1 MLRVGILGC
10 GTIAAKVADSL
21 KGNKKV
27 VIAGVASRER
37 NKAKKFAAAHCP
49 DAKVFTG
56 YEKLAASDEIDLIYI
71 TTPNT
76 YHYEHAIMCIK
87 EYKNIL
93 VEKPFAM
100 SKAEA
105 DSIFFEAK
113 NRGVFVAEAMWTSYT
128 PLHKKALEL
137 IAQGKIGAVKYVSAN
152 LGYDIENVPRLNSQV
167 LGGGSY
173 LDLGVYTTNFALSF
187 MGNDIK
193 VSRVFAR
200 QISSGIDKDTS
211 YCLETEDGS
220 ILGNF
225 YVTMC
230 ADTDKDGVVIGENG
244 KIKFSNINNYR
255 KIALYSPDDQL
266 IEEYV
271 DPDDY
276 LHGYVHEFEACAD
289 AVRKGFIQA
298 PDMPWS
304 RTAKIAQL
312 NDTIRSMM

>member
-10 GTIAAKVADSL
+10 GTIAAKIADSL

-37 NKAKKFAAAHCP
+37 NKAKKFASAHCP

-56 YEKLAASDEIDLIYI
+56 YEKLAASDEIDLVYI
-71 TTPNT
+71 ATPNT
-76 YHYEHAIMCIK
+76 YHYEHAIMCVK

-113 NRGVFVAEAMWTSYT
+113 NRGVFVAEAMWTSYQ
-128 PLHKKALEL
+128 PLHMKALEW
-137 IAQGKIGAVKYVSAN
+137 IEKGKIGAVKYVSAN
-152 LGYDIENVPRLNSQV
+152 LGYDIASVPRLNSPV

-200 QISSGIDKDTS
+200 RLSSGIDRDTTYS
-211 YCLETEDGS
+211 MESEDGS

-230 ADTDKDGVVIGENG
+230 ADTDKDGVVVGEKG

-255 KIALYSPDDQL
+255 KIALYSNDDTL
-266 IEEYV
+266 LEEAAA
-271 DPDDY
+271 DEDF
-276 LHGYVHEFEACAD
+276 LHGYVYEFESCAK
-289 AVRKGFIQA
+289 AISKGLIQA
-298 PDMPWS
+298 PEMPWS
-304 RTAKIAQL
+304 RTTRIPQI
-312 NDTIRSMM
+312 NDTVRSMM

>member
-10 GTIAAKVADSL
+10 GTIAAKIADSL
-21 KGNKKV
+21 KGNKKA

-56 YEKLAASDEIDLIYI
+56 YEKLAASDEIDLVYI
-71 TTPNT
+71 ATPNT

-113 NRGVFVAEAMWTSYT
+113 NRGVFVAEAMWTSYQ
-128 PLHKKALEL
+128 PLHLKALEW
-137 IAQGKIGAVKYVSAN
+137 IEKGRIGAVKYVSAN
-152 LGYDIENVPRLNSQV
+152 LGYDIASVPRLNSPV

-200 QISSGIDKDTS
+200 RVSSGIDRDTS
-211 YCLETEDGS
+211 YCLESEDGS

-230 ADTDKDGVVIGENG
+230 ADTDKDGVVVGERG
-244 KIKFSNINNYR
+244 KIKFTNINNYR
-255 KIALYSPDDQL
+255 KIAIYSNDDTL
-266 IEEYV
+266 LEEV
-271 DPDDY
+271 DGDKEF
-276 LHGYVHEFEACAD
+276 LHGYVYEFESCAD
-289 AVRKGFIQA
+289 AISKGLIQA
-298 PDMPWS
+298 PEMPWS
-304 RTAKIAQL
+304 KTIRIAQI

>member
-10 GTIAAKVADSL
+10 GTIAAKIADSL
-21 KGNKKV
+21 KGNKKA

-56 YEKLAASDEIDLIYI
+56 YEKLAASDEIDLVYI
-71 TTPNT
+71 ATPNT
-76 YHYEHAIMCIK
+76 YHYEHAILCIK

-113 NRGVFVAEAMWTSYT
+113 NRGIFVAEAMWTSYQ
-128 PLHKKALEL
+128 PLHLKALEW
-137 IAQGKIGAVKYVSAN
+137 IEKGRIGAVKYVSAN
-152 LGYDIENVPRLNSQV
+152 LGYDIASVPRLNSPV

-200 QISSGIDKDTS
+200 RVSSGIDRDTS
-211 YCLETEDGS
+211 YCLESEDGS

-230 ADTDKDGVVIGENG
+230 ADTDKDGVVVGERG
-244 KIKFSNINNYR
+244 KIKFTNINNYR
-255 KIALYSPDDQL
+255 KIAIYSNDDTL
-266 IEEYV
+266 LEEV
-271 DPDDY
+271 DGDKEF
-276 LHGYVHEFEACAD
+276 LRGYVYEFESCANAISKD
-289 AVRKGFIQA
+289 LIQA
-298 PDMPWS
+298 PEMPWS
-304 RTAKIAQL
+304 KTVRIAQI

>member
-37 NKAKKFAAAHCP
+37 NKAKKFASNHCP
-49 DAKVFTG
+49 DAKVFSG

-71 TTPNT
+71 ATPNT

-93 VEKPFAM
+93 IEKPFAM

-113 NRGVFVAEAMWTSYT
+113 NRGVFVAEAMWTSYM
-128 PLHKKALEL
+128 PLHKKALEW
-137 IAQGKIGAVKYVSAN
+137 ISEGKIGAVKYVSAN

-187 MGNDIK
+187 MGDDIK

-211 YCLETEDGS
+211 YCMESEDGS

-230 ADTDKDGVVIGENG
+230 ANTDKDGVVTGEDG
-244 KIKFSNINNYR
+244 KIKFTNINNYR
-255 KIALYSPDDQL
+255 KISLCSCDDEL
-266 IEEYV
+266 IEEV
-271 DPDDY
+271 EAEGDY
-276 LHGYVHEFEACAD
+276 LHGYVYEFEACGKAIS
-289 AVRKGFIQA
+289 KGLIQA
-298 PDMPWS
+298 PEMPWS
-304 RTAKIAQL
+304 RTGRICQI

>member
-10 GTIAAKVADSL
+10 GTIAAKVAESL
-21 KGNKKV
+21 KGNKKA

-56 YEKLAASDEIDLIYI
+56 YEKLAASDEIDLVYI
-71 TTPNT
+71 ATPNT

-113 NRGVFVAEAMWTSYT
+113 NRGIFVAEAMWTSYQ
-128 PLHKKALEL
+128 PLHLKALEW
-137 IAQGKIGAVKYVSAN
+137 IEKGRIGAVKYVSAN
-152 LGYDIENVPRLNSQV
+152 LGYDIASVPRLNSPV

-200 QISSGIDKDTS
+200 RVSSGIDRDTS
-211 YCLETEDGS
+211 YCLESEDGS

-230 ADTDKDGVVIGENG
+230 ADTDKDGVVVGERG
-244 KIKFSNINNYR
+244 KIKFTNINNYR
-255 KIALYSPDDQL
+255 KIAIYSNDDTL
-266 IEEYV
+266 LEEV
-271 DPDDY
+271 DGDKEF
-276 LHGYVHEFEACAD
+276 LRGYVYEFESCAN
-289 AVRKGFIQA
+289 AISKGFIQA
-298 PDMPWS
+298 PEMPWS
-304 RTAKIAQL
+304 KTIRIAQI

>member
-10 GTIAAKVADSL
+10 GTIAAKIADSL
-21 KGNKKV
+21 KGNKKA

-71 TTPNT
+71 ATPNT

-113 NRGVFVAEAMWTSYT
+113 NRGVFVAEAMWTSYQ
-128 PLHKKALEL
+128 PLHLKALEW
-137 IAQGKIGAVKYVSAN
+137 IEKGRIGAVKYVSAN
-152 LGYDIENVPRLNSQV
+152 LGYDIASVPRLNSPV

-200 QISSGIDKDTS
+200 RVSSGIDRDTS
-211 YCLETEDGS
+211 YCLESEDGS

-230 ADTDKDGVVIGENG
+230 ADTDKDGVVVGERG
-244 KIKFSNINNYR
+244 KIKFTNINNYR
-255 KIALYSPDDQL
+255 KIAIYSNDDTL
-266 IEEYV
+266 LEEV
-271 DPDDY
+271 DGDKEF
-276 LHGYVHEFEACAD
+276 LHGYVYEFESCAN
-289 AVRKGFIQA
+289 AISKGLIQA
-298 PDMPWS
+298 PEMPWS
-304 RTAKIAQL
+304 KTIRIAQI

>member
-10 GTIAAKVADSL
+10 GTIAAKIADSL
-21 KGNKKV
+21 KGNKKA

-56 YEKLAASDEIDLIYI
+56 YEKLAASDEIDLVYI
-71 TTPNT
+71 ATPNT

-113 NRGVFVAEAMWTSYT
+113 NRGVFVAEAMWTSYQ
-128 PLHKKALEL
+128 PLHLKALEW
-137 IAQGKIGAVKYVSAN
+137 IEKGRIGAVKYVSAN
-152 LGYDIENVPRLNSQV
+152 LGYDIASVPRLNSPV

-200 QISSGIDKDTS
+200 RVSSGIDRDTS
-211 YCLETEDGS
+211 YSLESEDGS

-230 ADTDKDGVVIGENG
+230 ADTDKDGVVVGERG
-244 KIKFSNINNYR
+244 KIKFTNINNYR
-255 KIALYSPDDQL
+255 KIAIYSNDDTL
-266 IEEYV
+266 LEEV
-271 DPDDY
+271 DGDKEF
-276 LHGYVHEFEACAD
+276 LRGYVYEFESCAN
-289 AVRKGFIQA
+289 AISKGLIQA
-298 PDMPWS
+298 PEMPWS
-304 RTAKIAQL
+304 KTIRIAQI

>member
-10 GTIAAKVADSL
+10 GNIAAKVADSL
-21 KGNKKV
+21 KGSKKV

-71 TTPNT
+71 TTPN
-76 YHYEHAIMCIK
+76 IMCIK

-93 VEKPFAM
+93 VEKPFTM

-137 IAQGKIGAVKYVSAN
+137 IAQDKIGAVKYVSAN
-152 LGYDIENVPRLNSQV
+152 LGYDIENMPRLNSQV

-187 MGNDIK
+187 MGDDLK

-200 QISSGIDKDTS
+200 QISSGIDKDTTYS
-211 YCLETEDGS
+211 LETEDGS

-230 ADTDKDGVVIGENG
+230 ADTDRDGVVIGEKG
-244 KIKFSNINNYR
+244 KIRFSNINNYR
-255 KIALYSPDDQL
+255 KIALYTPDDQL
-266 IEEYV
+266 VEEYV

-289 AVRKGFIQA
+289 AVKKGLIQA

>member
-10 GTIAAKVADSL
+10 GTVAAKVADSL
-21 KGNKKV
+21 KGNKNV
-27 VIAGVASRER
+27 VIEGVASRER
-37 NKAKKFAAAHCP
+37 NKAKKFAALHCP

-56 YEKLAASDEIDLIYI
+56 YEKLASSKDIDLVYI
-71 TTPNT
+71 ATPNT

-113 NRGVFVAEAMWTSYT
+113 NRNVFVAEAMWTSYL
-128 PLHKKALEL
+128 PLHKQIIEW
-137 IAQGKIGAVKYVSAN
+137 IGKGRIGSVKYVSAN
-152 LGYDIENVPRLNSQV
+152 LGYDIANVPRLNSPV

-187 MGNDIK
+187 MGDDIK
-193 VSRVFAR
+193 VARVFAR
-200 QISSGIDKDTS
+200 KLSSGIDRDTTYS
-211 YCLETEDGS
+211 LESEDGS

-230 ADTDKDGVVIGENG
+230 ADTDKDGVITGERG
-244 KIKFSNINNYR
+244 KIKITNINNYR
-255 KIALYSPDDQL
+255 RIGLFSKDDALLEQ
-266 IEEYV
+266 IEAEK
-271 DPDDY
+271 DY
-276 LHGYVHEFEACAD
+276 NHGYVYEFESCAK
-289 AVRKGFIQA
+289 AISKGLIQA
-298 PDMPWS
+298 PEMPWS
-304 RTAKIAQL
+304 RTVSIARI

>member
-10 GTIAAKVADSL
+10 GNIAAKVADSL
-21 KGNKKV
+21 KSSKSV
-27 VIAGVASRER
+27 VVAGVAARER
-37 NKAKKFAAAHCP
+37 NKAKKFASAHCP

-56 YEKLAASDEIDLIYI
+56 YEKLAAADDVDLIYI

-76 YHYEHAIMCIK
+76 YHYEHAILCIK
-87 EYKNIL
+87 EYKNVLI
-93 VEKPFAM
+93 EKPFAM

-113 NRGVFVAEAMWTSYT
+113 NRGVFVAEAMWTSYL
-128 PLHKKALEL
+128 PLHKKILEW
-137 IAQGKIGAVKYVSAN
+137 INEGRIGSVKYVTAN
-152 LGYDIENVPRLNSQV
+152 LGYDIENVPRLNSTV

-187 MGNDIK
+187 MGDDIR

-200 QISSGIDKDTS
+200 QLSSGIDKDTS
-211 YCLETEDGS
+211 YSIESEDGS

-230 ADTDKDGVVIGENG
+230 ANTDKDGVIIGEEG
-244 KIKFSNINNYR
+244 KIRVTNINNYR
-255 KIALYSPDDQL
+255 KIALYTTDDEL
-266 IEEYV
+266 IEEV
-271 DPDDY
+271 EAEEDY
-276 LHGYVHEFEACAD
+276 LHGYVYEFEACGKAIS
-289 AVRKGFIQA
+289 KGLIQA

-304 RTAKIAQL
+304 RTIRIAQI

>member
-10 GTIAAKVADSL
+10 GTIAAKIADSL
-21 KGNKKV
+21 KGNKKA

-56 YEKLAASDEIDLIYI
+56 YEKLAASDEIDLVYI
-71 TTPNT
+71 ATPNT
-76 YHYEHAIMCIK
+76 YHYEHAIMCVK

-113 NRGVFVAEAMWTSYT
+113 NRGVFVAEAMWTSYQ
-128 PLHKKALEL
+128 PLHMKALEW
-137 IAQGKIGAVKYVSAN
+137 IEKGKIGAVKYVSAN
-152 LGYDIENVPRLNSQV
+152 LGYDSASVPRLNSPV

-200 QISSGIDKDTS
+200 RLSSGIDRDTTYS
-211 YCLETEDGS
+211 MESEDGS

-230 ADTDKDGVVIGENG
+230 ADTDKDGVVVGEKG

-255 KIALYSPDDQL
+255 KIALYSNDDPL
-266 IEEYV
+266 LEEAEA
-271 DPDDY
+271 DKDY
-276 LHGYVHEFEACAD
+276 LHGYVYEFESCAK
-289 AVRKGFIQA
+289 AISKGLIQA
-298 PDMPWS
+298 PEMPWS
-304 RTAKIAQL
+304 RTTRIAQI
-312 NDTIRSMM
+312 NDTVRSMM

>member
-10 GTIAAKVADSL
+10 GTIAAKIAESL
-21 KGNKKV
+21 KGNNKA

-56 YEKLAASDEIDLIYI
+56 YEKLAASDEIDLVYI
-71 TTPNT
+71 ATPNT

-113 NRGVFVAEAMWTSYT
+113 NRGIFVAEAMWTSYQ
-128 PLHKKALEL
+128 PLHLKALEW
-137 IAQGKIGAVKYVSAN
+137 IEKGRIGAVKYVSAN
-152 LGYDIENVPRLNSQV
+152 LGYDIASVPRLNSPV

-200 QISSGIDKDTS
+200 RVSSGIDRDTS
-211 YCLETEDGS
+211 YCLESEDGS

-230 ADTDKDGVVIGENG
+230 ADTDKDGVVVGERG
-244 KIKFSNINNYR
+244 KIKFTNINNYR
-255 KIALYSPDDQL
+255 KIAIYSNDDTL
-266 IEEYV
+266 LEEV
-271 DPDDY
+271 DGDKEF
-276 LHGYVHEFEACAD
+276 LRGYVYEFESCAN
-289 AVRKGFIQA
+289 AISKGLIQA
-298 PDMPWS
+298 PEMPWS
-304 RTAKIAQL
+304 KTVRIAQI

>member
-21 KGNKKV
+21 KGNKNV
-27 VIAGVASRER
+27 VIEGVASRER

-56 YEKLAASDEIDLIYI
+56 YEKLAASKEIDLVYI
-71 TTPNT
+71 ATPNT

-113 NRGVFVAEAMWTSYT
+113 NRNVFVAEAMWTSYL
-128 PLHKKALEL
+128 PLHKQILEW
-137 IAQGKIGAVKYVSAN
+137 IDKGRIGAVKYVSAN
-152 LGYDIENVPRLNSQV
+152 LGYDIANVPRLNSQV

-187 MGNDIK
+187 MGDDIK
-193 VSRVFAR
+193 VARVFAR
-200 QISSGIDKDTS
+200 QLSSGIDRDTTYS
-211 YCLETEDGS
+211 MESEDGS

-230 ADTDKDGVVIGENG
+230 ADTDKDGVIIGERG
-244 KIKFSNINNYR
+244 KIKITNINNYR
-255 KIALYSPDDQL
+255 KIELFSKDDALLEQIDA
-266 IEEYV
+266 EK
-271 DPDDY
+271 DY
-276 LHGYVHEFEACAD
+276 NRGYVYEFESCAK
-289 AVRKGFIQA
+289 AIAKGFIQA

-304 RTAKIAQL
+304 RTVRIAQI

>member
-10 GTIAAKVADSL
+10 GTIAAKIADSL

-37 NKAKKFAAAHCP
+37 NKAKKFAVAHCP

-56 YEKLAASDEIDLIYI
+56 YEKLAASDEIDLVYI
-71 TTPNT
+71 ATPNT

-113 NRGVFVAEAMWTSYT
+113 NRGVFVAEAMWTSYQ
-128 PLHKKALEL
+128 PLHLKALEW
-137 IAQGKIGAVKYVSAN
+137 IEKGRIGAVKYVSAN
-152 LGYDIENVPRLNSQV
+152 LGYDIASVPRLNSPV

-200 QISSGIDKDTS
+200 KVSSGIDRDTS
-211 YCLETEDGS
+211 YCLESEDGS

-230 ADTDKDGVVIGENG
+230 ADTDKDGVVVGERG
-244 KIKFSNINNYR
+244 KIKFTNINNYR
-255 KIALYSPDDQL
+255 KIAIYSNDDTL
-266 IEEYV
+266 LEEV
-271 DPDDY
+271 DGDKDF
-276 LHGYVHEFEACAD
+276 LRGYVYEFESCAN
-289 AVRKGFIQA
+289 AISKGLIQA
-298 PDMPWS
+298 PEMPWS
-304 RTAKIAQL
+304 RTIRIAQI

>member
-10 GTIAAKVADSL
+10 GTIAAKIAESL
-21 KGNKKV
+21 KGNKKA

-56 YEKLAASDEIDLIYI
+56 YEKLAASDEIDLVYI
-71 TTPNT
+71 ATPNT

-113 NRGVFVAEAMWTSYT
+113 NRGIFVAEAMWTSYQ
-128 PLHKKALEL
+128 PLHLKALEWVEK
-137 IAQGKIGAVKYVSAN
+137 GRIGAVKYVSAN
-152 LGYDIENVPRLNSQV
+152 LGYDIASVPRLNSPV

-200 QISSGIDKDTS
+200 RVSSGIDRDTS
-211 YCLETEDGS
+211 YCLESEDGS

-230 ADTDKDGVVIGENG
+230 ADTDKDGVVVGERG
-244 KIKFSNINNYR
+244 KIKFTNINNYR
-255 KIALYSPDDQL
+255 KIAIYSNDDTL
-266 IEEYV
+266 LEEV
-271 DPDDY
+271 DGDKEF
-276 LHGYVHEFEACAD
+276 LRGYVYEFESCAN
-289 AVRKGFIQA
+289 AISKGLIQA
-298 PDMPWS
+298 PEMPWS
-304 RTAKIAQL
+304 KTVRIAQI

>member
-27 VIAGVASRER
+27 AICGVASRER

-49 DAKVFTG
+49 DAKVFSG
-56 YEKLAASDEIDLIYI
+56 YEKLAQSPDIDLIYI
-71 TTPNT
+71 ATPNT
-76 YHYEHAIMCIK
+76 YHYEHAILCIK
-87 EYKNIL
+87 EYKNVLI
-93 VEKPFAM
+93 EKPFVM

-113 NRGVFVAEAMWTSYT
+113 NRGVFVAEAMWTSYL
-128 PLHKKALEL
+128 PLHKLALEW
-137 IAQGKIGAVKYVSAN
+137 IEKGRIGAVKYVTAN
-152 LGYDIENVPRLNSQV
+152 LGYDIANVPRLNSQI

-187 MGNDIK
+187 MGDDIRVAK
-193 VSRVFAR
+193 VFAR
-200 QISSGIDKDTS
+200 KVSSGIDRDTTYS
-211 YCLETEDGS
+211 MESEDGS

-230 ADTDKDGVVIGENG
+230 ADTDRDGVVVGERG

-255 KIALYSPDDQL
+255 KISLYSPDDTLLDEVQ
-266 IEEYV
+266 
-271 DPDDY
+271 DTKDY
-276 LHGYVHEFEACAD
+276 LHGYVYEFESCAN
-289 AVRKGFIQA
+289 AISKGLIQA

-304 RTAKIAQL
+304 RTIKIAQI
-312 NDTIRSMM
+312 NDVIRSMM

>member
-10 GTIAAKVADSL
+10 GTIAAKIADSL
-21 KGNKKV
+21 KGNKKA

-56 YEKLAASDEIDLIYI
+56 YEKLAASDEIDLVYI
-71 TTPNT
+71 ATPNT

-87 EYKNIL
+87 EYKSIL

-113 NRGVFVAEAMWTSYT
+113 NRGIFVAEAMWTSYQ
-128 PLHKKALEL
+128 PLHLKALEW
-137 IAQGKIGAVKYVSAN
+137 IEKGRIGAVKYVSAN
-152 LGYDIENVPRLNSQV
+152 LGYDIASVPRLNSPV

-200 QISSGIDKDTS
+200 RVSSGIDRDTS
-211 YCLETEDGS
+211 YCLESEDGS

-230 ADTDKDGVVIGENG
+230 ADTDKDGVVVGERG
-244 KIKFSNINNYR
+244 KIKFTNINNYR
-255 KIALYSPDDQL
+255 KIAIYSNDDTL
-266 IEEYV
+266 LEEV
-271 DPDDY
+271 DGDKEF
-276 LHGYVHEFEACAD
+276 LRGYVYEFESCAN
-289 AVRKGFIQA
+289 AISKGLIQA
-298 PDMPWS
+298 PEMPWS
-304 RTAKIAQL
+304 KTVRIAQI
-312 NDTIRSMM
+312 NDTIR

>member
-10 GTIAAKVADSL
+10 GTIAAKIAESL
-21 KGNKKV
+21 KGNKKA

-49 DAKVFTG
+49 DAKVFNG
-56 YEKLAASDEIDLIYI
+56 YEKLAASDEIDLVYI
-71 TTPNT
+71 ATPNT

-113 NRGVFVAEAMWTSYT
+113 NRGIFVAEAMWTSYQ
-128 PLHKKALEL
+128 PLHLKALEW
-137 IAQGKIGAVKYVSAN
+137 IEKGRIGAVKYVSAN
-152 LGYDIENVPRLNSQV
+152 LGYDIASVPRLNSPV

-200 QISSGIDKDTS
+200 RVSSGIDRDTS
-211 YCLETEDGS
+211 YCLESEDGS

-230 ADTDKDGVVIGENG
+230 ADTDKDGVVVGERG
-244 KIKFSNINNYR
+244 KIKFTNINNYR
-255 KIALYSPDDQL
+255 KIAIYSNDDTL
-266 IEEYV
+266 LEEV
-271 DPDDY
+271 DGDKEF
-276 LHGYVHEFEACAD
+276 LRGYVYEFESCAN
-289 AVRKGFIQA
+289 AISKGLIQA
-298 PDMPWS
+298 PEMPWS
-304 RTAKIAQL
+304 KTVRIAQI

>member
-10 GTIAAKVADSL
+10 GTIAAKIAESL
-21 KGNKKV
+21 KGNKKA

-56 YEKLAASDEIDLIYI
+56 YEKLAASDEIDLVYI
-71 TTPNT
+71 ATPNT

-113 NRGVFVAEAMWTSYT
+113 NRGIFVAEAMWTSYQ
-128 PLHKKALEL
+128 PLHLKALEW
-137 IAQGKIGAVKYVSAN
+137 IEKGRIGAVKYVSAN
-152 LGYDIENVPRLNSQV
+152 LGYDIASVPRLNSPV

-200 QISSGIDKDTS
+200 RVSSGIDRDTS
-211 YCLETEDGS
+211 YCLESEDGS

-230 ADTDKDGVVIGENG
+230 ADTDKDGVVVGERG
-244 KIKFSNINNYR
+244 KIKFTNINNYR
-255 KIALYSPDDQL
+255 KIAIYSNDDTL
-266 IEEYV
+266 LEEV
-271 DPDDY
+271 DGDKEF
-276 LHGYVHEFEACAD
+276 LRGYVYEFESCAN
-289 AVRKGFIQA
+289 AISKGLIQA
-298 PDMPWS
+298 PEMPWS
-304 RTAKIAQL
+304 KTVRIGQI

>member
-1 MLRVGILGC
+1 MLKVGILGC
-10 GTIAAKVADSL
+10 GNIAAKVAESL
-21 KGNKKV
+21 KGSKSV

-56 YEKLAASDEIDLIYI
+56 YEKLAAADDIDLIYI

-76 YHYEHAIMCIK
+76 YHYEHAILCIK
-87 EYKNIL
+87 EYKNVLI
-93 VEKPFAM
+93 EKPFAM

-113 NRGVFVAEAMWTSYT
+113 NRGVFVAEAMWTSYL
-128 PLHKKALEL
+128 PLHKKLLGWIGE
-137 IAQGKIGAVKYVSAN
+137 GRIGAVKYVSAN
-152 LGYDIENVPRLNSQV
+152 LGYDIENVPRLNSTV

-187 MGNDIK
+187 MGDDIR

-200 QISSGIDKDTS
+200 QLSSGIDKDTS
-211 YCLETEDGS
+211 YCLESEDGS

-230 ADTDKDGVVIGENG
+230 ANTDKDGVIVGEEG
-244 KIKFSNINNYR
+244 KIRVSDINNYR
-255 KIALYSPDDQL
+255 KIALYTTEDEL
-266 IEEYV
+266 IEEMEAGE
-271 DPDDY
+271 DY
-276 LHGYVHEFEACAD
+276 LAGYVYEFEACGKAIS
-289 AVRKGFIQA
+289 KGLIQA

-304 RTAKIAQL
+304 RTIRIAQI

>member
-10 GTIAAKVADSL
+10 GTIAAKIADSL

-27 VIAGVASRER
+27 IIAGVASRER
-37 NKAKKFAAAHCP
+37 NKAKKFAATHCP

-56 YEKLAASDEIDLIYI
+56 YEKLAASDEIDLVYI
-71 TTPNT
+71 ATPNT
-76 YHYEHAIMCIK
+76 YHYEHAIMCVK

-113 NRGVFVAEAMWTSYT
+113 NRGIFVAEAMWTSYM
-128 PLHKKALEL
+128 PLHMKTLEW
-137 IAQGKIGAVKYVSAN
+137 IEKGRIGAVKYVSAN
-152 LGYDIENVPRLNSQV
+152 LGYDIANVPRLNSPV

-187 MGNDIK
+187 MGDDIK

-200 QISSGIDKDTS
+200 KVSSGIDRDTTYS
-211 YCLETEDGS
+211 LESEDGS
-220 ILGNF
+220 MLGNF

-230 ADTDKDGVVIGENG
+230 ADTDKDGVIVGERG
-244 KIKFSNINNYR
+244 KIKLTNINNYR
-255 KIALYSPDDQL
+255 KIAVYSQDDIL
-266 IEEYV
+266 LEEV
-271 DPDDY
+271 EADKDY
-276 LHGYVHEFEACAD
+276 LKGYVYEFESCAK
-289 AVRKGFIQA
+289 AISKGLIQA
-298 PDMPWS
+298 PEMPWA
-304 RTAKIAQL
+304 RTTRIAQI

>member
-21 KGNKKV
+21 NGNKKV

-37 NKAKKFAAAHCP
+37 SKAKKFAAAHCP

-93 VEKPFAM
+93 VEKPFTM

-289 AVRKGFIQA
+289 AVRKGLIQA

>member
-10 GTIAAKVADSL
+10 GTIAAKIADSL
-21 KGNKKV
+21 KGNKKA

-56 YEKLAASDEIDLIYI
+56 YEKLAASDEIDLVYI
-71 TTPNT
+71 ATPNT

-87 EYKNIL
+87 EYKSIL

-100 SKAEA
+100 SMAEA

-113 NRGVFVAEAMWTSYT
+113 NRGIFVAEAMWTSYQ
-128 PLHKKALEL
+128 PLHLKALEW
-137 IAQGKIGAVKYVSAN
+137 IEKGRIGAVKYVSAN
-152 LGYDIENVPRLNSQV
+152 LGYDIASVPRLNSPV

-200 QISSGIDKDTS
+200 RVSSGIDRDTS
-211 YCLETEDGS
+211 YCLESEDGS

-230 ADTDKDGVVIGENG
+230 ADTDKDGVVVGERG
-244 KIKFSNINNYR
+244 KIKFTNINNYR
-255 KIALYSPDDQL
+255 KIAIYSNDDTL
-266 IEEYV
+266 LEEV
-271 DPDDY
+271 DGDKEF
-276 LHGYVHEFEACAD
+276 LRGYVYEFESCAN
-289 AVRKGFIQA
+289 AISKGLIQA
-298 PDMPWS
+298 PEMPWS
-304 RTAKIAQL
+304 KTVRIAQI

>member
-10 GTIAAKVADSL
+10 GTIAAKIAESL
-21 KGNKKV
+21 KGNKKA

-56 YEKLAASDEIDLIYI
+56 YEKLAASDEIDLVYI
-71 TTPNT
+71 ATPNT

-113 NRGVFVAEAMWTSYT
+113 NRGIFVAEAMWTSYQ
-128 PLHKKALEL
+128 PLHLKALEW
-137 IAQGKIGAVKYVSAN
+137 IEKGRIGAVKYVSAN
-152 LGYDIENVPRLNSQV
+152 LGYDIASVPRLNSPV

-200 QISSGIDKDTS
+200 RVSSGIDRDTS
-211 YCLETEDGS
+211 YCLESEDGS

-230 ADTDKDGVVIGENG
+230 ADTDKDGVVVGERG
-244 KIKFSNINNYR
+244 KIKFTNINNYR
-255 KIALYSPDDQL
+255 KIAIYSNDDKL
-266 IEEYV
+266 LEEV
-271 DPDDY
+271 DGDKEF
-276 LHGYVHEFEACAD
+276 LRGYVYEFESCAN
-289 AVRKGFIQA
+289 AISKGLIQA
-298 PDMPWS
+298 PEMPWS
-304 RTAKIAQL
+304 KTVRIAQI

>member
-10 GTIAAKVADSL
+10 GNIAAKVCDSL
-21 KGNKKV
+21 KRNKNV
-27 VIAGVASRER
+27 VVTGVASRER
-37 NKAKKFAAAHCP
+37 SKAKKFAAAHCP

-56 YEKLAASDEIDLIYI
+56 YEKLAKSDEVDLIYI
-71 TTPNT
+71 ATPNT

-113 NRGVFVAEAMWTSYT
+113 NRGLFVAEAMWTSYL
-128 PLHKKALEL
+128 PLHKQVLEW
-137 IAQGKIGAVKYVSAN
+137 IEKGRIGAVKYVTAN
-152 LGYDIENVPRLNSQV
+152 LGYDIWNVPRLNSTV

-173 LDLGVYTTNFALSF
+173 MDLGVYTTNFALSF
-187 MGNDIK
+187 MGDDIR

-200 QISSGIDKDTS
+200 QLSSGIDRDTTYS
-211 YCLETEDGS
+211 MESEDGS

-230 ADTDKDGVVIGENG
+230 ADTDRDGVIVGERG
-244 KIKFSNINNYR
+244 KIRLSNINNYR
-255 KIALYSPDDQL
+255 RIAIYAPNDTLL
-266 IEEYV
+266 EEIVAEEDYDHSYV
-271 DPDDY
+271 Y
-276 LHGYVHEFEACAD
+276 EFESCAK
-289 AVRKGFIQA
+289 AIASGLIQA
-298 PDMPWS
+298 PEMPWS
-304 RTAKIAQL
+304 RTVRICQI

>member
-10 GTIAAKVADSL
+10 GNIAAKVADSL
-21 KGNKKV
+21 KGSKKV

-137 IAQGKIGAVKYVSAN
+137 IAQDKIGAVKYVSAN
-152 LGYDIENVPRLNSQV
+152 LGYDIENMPRLNSQV

-187 MGNDIK
+187 MGDDIK

-200 QISSGIDKDTS
+200 QISSGIDKDTTYS
-211 YCLETEDGS
+211 LETEDGS

-230 ADTDKDGVVIGENG
+230 ADTDRDGVVIGEKG
-244 KIKFSNINNYR
+244 KIRFSNINNYR
-255 KIALYSPDDQL
+255 KIALYTPDDQL
-266 IEEYV
+266 VEEYV

-276 LHGYVHEFEACAD
+276 LRGYVHEFEACAD
-289 AVRKGFIQA
+289 AVKKGLIQA

>member
-10 GTIAAKVADSL
+10 GTIAAKIADSL
-21 KGNKKV
+21 KGNKKA

-56 YEKLAASDEIDLIYI
+56 YEKLAASDEIDLVYI
-71 TTPNT
+71 ATPNT

-113 NRGVFVAEAMWTSYT
+113 NRGVFVAEAMWTSYQ
-128 PLHKKALEL
+128 PLHLKALEW
-137 IAQGKIGAVKYVSAN
+137 IEKGRIGAVKYVSAN
-152 LGYDIENVPRLNSQV
+152 LGYDIASVPRLNSPV

-200 QISSGIDKDTS
+200 RVSSGIDRDTS
-211 YCLETEDGS
+211 YCLESEDGS

-230 ADTDKDGVVIGENG
+230 ADTDKDGVVVGERG
-244 KIKFSNINNYR
+244 KIKFTNINNYR
-255 KIALYSPDDQL
+255 KIAIYSNDDML
-266 IEEYV
+266 LEEV
-271 DPDDY
+271 EGDKEF
-276 LHGYVHEFEACAD
+276 LRGYVYEFESCAD
-289 AVRKGFIQA
+289 AISKGLIQA
-298 PDMPWS
+298 PEMPWS
-304 RTAKIAQL
+304 KTIRIAQI

>member
-10 GTIAAKVADSL
+10 GMIAARVADSL

-27 VIAGVASRER
+27 VIGGVASRER
-37 NKAKKFAAAHCP
+37 SKAKKFASAHCP
-49 DAKVFTG
+49 DAKVFSG
-56 YEKLAASDEIDLIYI
+56 YEKLAASDDIDLIYI

-87 EYKNIL
+87 EYKNVLI
-93 VEKPFAM
+93 EKPFAM

-113 NRGVFVAEAMWTSYT
+113 NRNIFVAEAMWTSYL
-128 PLHKKALEL
+128 PLHMKVLEW
-137 IAQGKIGAVKYVSAN
+137 IGKGRIGAVKYVTAN
-152 LGYDIENVPRLNSQV
+152 LGYDIATVPRLNSTV

-200 QISSGIDKDTS
+200 KLSSGIDRDTTYS
-211 YCLETEDGS
+211 MESEDGS
-220 ILGNF
+220 VLGNF

-230 ADTDKDGVVIGENG
+230 ADTDKDGVIVGERG
-244 KIKFSNINNYR
+244 KIKLTNINNYR
-255 KIALYSPDDQL
+255 KIAIYSPDDTL
-266 IEEYV
+266 IEEIEDGENYN
-271 DPDDY
+271 
-276 LHGYVHEFEACAD
+276 HGYVYEFESCAN
-289 AVRKGFIQA
+289 AISKGLIQA
-298 PDMPWS
+298 PEMPWS
-304 RTAKIAQL
+304 RTIRIAQI

>member
-10 GTIAAKVADSL
+10 GTIAAKIADSL

-37 NKAKKFAAAHCP
+37 NKAKKFASAHCP

-56 YEKLAASDEIDLIYI
+56 YEKLAASDEIDLVYI
-71 TTPNT
+71 ATPNT
-76 YHYEHAIMCIK
+76 YHYEHAIMCVK

-113 NRGVFVAEAMWTSYT
+113 NRGVFVAEAMWTSYQ
-128 PLHKKALEL
+128 PLHMKALEW
-137 IAQGKIGAVKYVSAN
+137 IEKGKIGAVKYVSAN
-152 LGYDIENVPRLNSQV
+152 LGYDIASVPRLNSPV

-200 QISSGIDKDTS
+200 RLSSGIDRDTTYS
-211 YCLETEDGS
+211 MESEDGS

-230 ADTDKDGVVIGENG
+230 ADTDKDGVVVGEKG
-244 KIKFSNINNYR
+244 KIKFSNINKYR
-255 KIALYSPDDQL
+255 KIALYSNDDTL
-266 IEEYV
+266 LEEAEA
-271 DPDDY
+271 DKDF
-276 LHGYVHEFEACAD
+276 LHGYVYEFESCAK
-289 AVRKGFIQA
+289 AISKGLIQA
-298 PDMPWS
+298 PEMPWS
-304 RTAKIAQL
+304 RTTRIAQI
-312 NDTIRSMM
+312 NDTVRSMM